1 MEFIMRYR
9 QLFIGIDVSKL
20 KHDIVIVNE
29 QKQVVHKPLVIRE
42 NREDYQRLLD
52 KLDWLR
58 HKFATKIF
66 FIGME
71 ATSDYWKNIYHFLKK
86 QSPDFRLTVINP
98 FQTKKFAQSEL
109 RRAKTDPVNA
119 KDIALFMVEK
129 RPKPSID
136 RAPIF
141 EHIKDLDRQIHLLTK
156 QQTMTRNKL
165 RLELAKVAPE
175 IEHATQQLGGQQI
188 LAWLEKFPTAE
199 AMANASLKELCAVR
213 YGKRQR
219 SLPFD
224 RAQKMQK
231 LATNSIAHKA
241 GAGSGYVVQSLVR
254 QILQYQKE
262 IQRLKQQMLELYAQ
276 VNEQDSLLTTIT
288 GIGKEAAIVLE
299 AYIGDVNRFP
309 DAKKMV
315 AYFGMNPVIN
325 QSGKRTQ
332 RASYLEKKGSG
343 VVRHKLFMA
352 LLRIVRLKEGAL
364 YKYYARLVARGKPK
378 LVAIAAAM
386 RKLLVIIYAMLKN
399 RQPFD
404 PKRM

>member
-1 MEFIMRYR
+1 
-9 QLFIGIDVSKL
+9 
-20 KHDIVIVNE
+20 
-29 QKQVVHKPLVIRE
+29 
-42 NREDYQRLLD
+42 
-52 KLDWLR
+52 
-58 HKFATKIF
+58 
-66 FIGME
+66 
-71 ATSDYWKNIYHFLKK
+71 
-86 QSPDFRLTVINP
+86 
-98 FQTKKFAQSEL
+98 
-109 RRAKTDPVNA
+109 
-119 KDIALFMVEK
+119 
-129 RPKPSID
+129 
-136 RAPIF
+136 
-141 EHIKDLDRQIHLLTK
+141 
-156 QQTMTRNKL
+156 MTRNKL

-175 IEHATQQLGGQQI
+175 IEHAIQQLGGQQI

-199 AMANASLKELCAVR
+199 AMVNASLKELCAVR
-213 YGKRQR
+213 YGKRR
-219 SLPFD
+219 RPLPFD
-224 RAQKMQK
+224 RAQKMQNLVK
-231 LATNSIAHKA
+231 NSIAHKT

-254 QILQYQKE
+254 QIGQYQQE
-262 IQRLKQQMLELYAQ
+262 LQHLKCQMLELYAQ

-315 AYFGMNPVIN
+315 AYFGMNPVVN
-325 QSGKRTQ
+325 QSGKVTQ

-352 LLRIVRLKEGAL
+352 LLRIVRLKEGTL

-404 PKRM
+404 PTRM

>member
-1 MEFIMRYR
+1 MRYR
-9 QLFIGIDVSKL
+9 QLFIGIDISKL

-29 QKQVVHKPLVIRE
+29 HKQVVHKPLVIRE

-52 KLDWLR
+52 KLNWLR
-58 HKFATKIF
+58 QKFGTKIF
-66 FIGME
+66 WIGME
-71 ATSDYWKNIYHFLKK
+71 ATSDYWKNLYHFLKK

-119 KDIALFMVEK
+119 KDVALFMVEK
-129 RPKPSID
+129 RPKRSID
-136 RAPIF
+136 RAPICD
-141 EHIKDLDRQIHLLTK
+141 HIKDLDRQIHLLTK
-156 QQTMTRNKL
+156 QQTMAQNKL

-175 IEHATQQLGGQQI
+175 IEHGVKKLAGQRF

-199 AMANASLKELCAVR
+199 AMANASLQELCTVR
-213 YGKRQR
+213 YGKRR
-219 SLPFD
+219 WSLPFD
-224 RAQKMQK
+224 WAQKKQN
-231 LATNSIAHKA
+231 LAKNSIAHKT

-254 QILQYQKE
+254 QICQYQQE
-262 IQRLKQQMLELYAQ
+262 LQHLRQQMVALYAQ

-288 GIGKEAAIVLE
+288 GISKEAAIVLE

-315 AYFGMNPVIN
+315 AYFGMNPVVN

-343 VVRHKLFMA
+343 VVRHRLYMA
-352 LLRIVRLKEGAL
+352 VLQIVRLKEGAL

-386 RKLLVIIYAMLKN
+386 RKLVVIIYAMLKN